1 MRILFIALQRETE
14 AARHADGPP
23 PGTDPARLARLEAE
37 QALAMARSLRDG
49 GRLAPLLVCRRGSRL
64 HGEAVA
70 LGLPVL
76 AVSGGGDVAAHARLW
91 LWQRRHKALLI
102 QTVGA
107 EAVGFGHRVLRM
119 RKNGSALLSHA
130 FFVRPPAPECCRSR
144 AMRAAARV
152 FCGSEHVRRRIRE
165 IWEAMPEK
173 RRPAAALD
181 VLAPGIALA
190 DYRPEPAPPV
200 AGAAHRFVFGMGES
214 LAPRSGALLMARAMA
229 ALWQRD
235 DLPPWEVRM
244 FGSGPR
250 FEEILREAADLG
262 VASRLCILGDQPPA
276 DALRHCGAWVA
287 PGTSP
292 EELPQTLWA
301 GVAAGLPVICAQSA
315 LHRERL
321 AGAPAATALR
331 VEENDPQA
339 LARAMIGVMR
349 DERLR
354 ARMRQAEE
362 QFRPAIGLEAMA
374 ERFRARCEELAADA
388 AGGPHCP
395 ADGNA
400 AVARPTP

>member
-1 MRILFIALQRETE
+1 MRILFIALQQEAE
-14 AARHADGPP
+14 AARQAEGAA
-23 PGTDPARLARLEAE
+23 GTDPARLARLEAG
-37 QALAMARSLRDG
+37 QALAMACSLRDG
-49 GRLAPLLVCRRGSRL
+49 GRFAPLLVCRRGSRL
-64 HGEAVA
+64 HGDARA
-70 LGLPVL
+70 LGVPAL
-76 AVSGGGDVAAHARLW
+76 AVGGGGDVAAHARLW

-107 EAVGFGHRVLRM
+107 EAVGLGRRVLGM
-119 RKNGSALLSHA
+119 RKKESALLSHA

-165 IWEAMPEK
+165 VWEGMPEK
-173 RRPAAALD
+173 RRPGASLQ
-181 VLAPGIALA
+181 VLAPGIPLA
-190 DYRPEPAPPV
+190 DYRLEPEMAAG
-200 AGAAHRFVFGMGES
+200 AGAARRFVFGMGES
-214 LAPRSGALLMARAMA
+214 LAPRSGALLMVRAMA

-235 DLPPWEVRM
+235 DLPPWEIRM
-244 FGSGPR
+244 FGAGPR
-250 FEEILREAADLG
+250 FEEVLREAVNLG
-262 VASRLCILGDQPPA
+262 VASRLCILGDQAPA
-276 DALRHCGAWVA
+276 DVLPHCGAWVA

-301 GVAAGLPVICAQSA
+301 GVAAGLPVICAQSG

-339 LARAMIGVMR
+339 LARAMIAVMR

-362 QFRPAIGLEAMA
+362 QFRAATGLEAMA
-374 ERFRARCEELAADA
+374 ERFRARCEELAEGL
-388 AGGPHCP
+388 GG
-395 ADGNA
+395 GS
-400 AVARPTP
+400 R

>member
-1 MRILFIALQRETE
+1 MGMVMRILFIALQQE
-14 AARHADGPP
+14 AESTRRPDGAPA
-23 PGTDPARLARLEAE
+23 GTDPARLARLEAG
-37 QALAMARSLRDG
+37 QALAMAGSLRDG
-49 GRLAPLLVCRRGSRL
+49 GRFAPLLVCRQGGRL
-64 HGEAVA
+64 HAEAQA
-70 LGLPVL
+70 LGLPAL
-76 AVSGGGDVAAHARLW
+76 AVGGGGDVTAHARLW

-107 EAVGFGHRVLRM
+107 EAVGLGRRVLGM
-119 RKNGSALLSHA
+119 RKKGSALLSHA

-165 IWEAMPEK
+165 IWEGMPEK
-173 RRPAAALD
+173 RRPAAGLD
-181 VLAPGIALA
+181 MLAPGVALA
-190 DYRPEPAPPV
+190 DYRLEPVAPA
-200 AGAAHRFVFGMGES
+200 AGAARRFVFGMGES
-214 LAPRSGALLMARAMA
+214 LAPRSGALLMVRAMA

-244 FGSGPR
+244 FGAGPR
-250 FEEILREAADLG
+250 FEEVLREAASLG
-262 VASRLCILGDQPPA
+262 VASRLCILGDQAPT

-362 QFRPAIGLEAMA
+362 QFRPSIGLECMA
-374 ERFRARCEELAADA
+374 ERFRACCEELAGDPGSWTPTA
-388 AGGPHCP
+388 P
-395 ADGNA
+395 A
-400 AVARPTP
+400 R

>member
-1 MRILFIALQRETE
+1 MRILFIALQQE
-14 AARHADGPP
+14 AEATRQADGAPA
-23 PGTDPARLARLEAE
+23 GTDPARLARLEAE
-37 QALAMARSLRDG
+37 QALAMACSLRDG
-49 GRLAPLLVCRRGSRL
+49 GRFAPLLVCRKGARL
-64 HGEAVA
+64 HGEALG

-76 AVSGGGDVAAHARLW
+76 AVSGGGDVVAHARLW

-107 EAVGFGHRVLRM
+107 EAVGFGRRVLRM

-152 FCGSEHVRRRIRE
+152 FCGSDHVRRRLRE
-165 IWEAMPEK
+165 IWEDTPEK
-173 RRPAAALD
+173 RRPAAVLD

-190 DYRPEPAPPV
+190 DYRLEPEMAAN
-200 AGAAHRFVFGMGES
+200 AGAERRFVFGMGES
-214 LAPRSGALLMARAMA
+214 LAPRSGALLMVRAMA

-244 FGSGPR
+244 FGAGPR
-250 FEEILREAADLG
+250 FEEVLREAVNLG

-301 GVAAGLPVICAQSA
+301 GVAAGLPVICAQSE

-354 ARMRQAEE
+354 ARMRQAEG
-362 QFRPAIGLEAMA
+362 QFRPFIGLEFMA
-374 ERFRARCEELAADA
+374 ERFRACCEELA
-388 AGGPHCP
+388 GGL
-395 ADGNA
+395 GGGS
-400 AVARPTP
+400 R

>member
-1 MRILFIALQRETE
+1 MRILFIALQQE
-14 AARHADGPP
+14 AEATRQADGAPA
-23 PGTDPARLARLEAE
+23 GTDPARLARLEAE
-37 QALAMARSLRDG
+37 QALAMACSLRDG
-49 GRLAPLLVCRRGSRL
+49 GRFAPLLVCRKGARL
-64 HGEAVA
+64 HGEALG

-76 AVSGGGDVAAHARLW
+76 AVSGGGDMAAHARLW

-107 EAVGFGHRVLRM
+107 EAVGFGRRVLRM

-152 FCGSEHVRRRIRE
+152 FCGSEHVRRRLRE
-165 IWEAMPEK
+165 IWEDTPEK
-173 RRPAAALD
+173 RRPAAVLD

-190 DYRPEPAPPV
+190 DYRLEPEMAAD
-200 AGAAHRFVFGMGES
+200 AGAERRFVFGMGES
-214 LAPRSGALLMARAMA
+214 LAPRSGALLMVRAMA

-244 FGSGPR
+244 FGAGPR
-250 FEEILREAADLG
+250 FEEVLREAVNLG

-362 QFRPAIGLEAMA
+362 QFRPFIGLEFMA
-374 ERFRARCEELAADA
+374 ERFRACCEELA
-388 AGGPHCP
+388 GGL
-395 ADGNA
+395 GGGS
-400 AVARPTP
+400 R

>member
-1 MRILFIALQRETE
+1 MRILFIALQQE
-14 AARHADGPP
+14 AEATRQADGAPA
-23 PGTDPARLARLEAE
+23 GTDPARLARLEAE
-37 QALAMARSLRDG
+37 QALAMACSLRDG
-49 GRLAPLLVCRRGSRL
+49 GRFAPLLVCRKGARL
-64 HGEAVA
+64 HGEALG

-76 AVSGGGDVAAHARLW
+76 AVSGGGDMAAHARLW

-107 EAVGFGHRVLRM
+107 DAVGFGRRVLRM

-152 FCGSEHVRRRIRE
+152 FCGSDHVRRRLRE
-165 IWEAMPEK
+165 IWEDTPEK
-173 RRPAAALD
+173 RRPAAVLD

-190 DYRPEPAPPV
+190 DYRLEPEMAAD
-200 AGAAHRFVFGMGES
+200 AGAERRFVFGMGES
-214 LAPRSGALLMARAMA
+214 LAPRSGALLMVRAMA

-244 FGSGPR
+244 FGAGPR
-250 FEEILREAADLG
+250 FEEVLREAVNLG

-301 GVAAGLPVICAQSA
+301 GVAAGLPVICAQSE

-362 QFRPAIGLEAMA
+362 QFRPFIGLEFMA
-374 ERFRARCEELAADA
+374 ERFRACCEELA
-388 AGGPHCP
+388 GGL
-395 ADGNA
+395 GGGS
-400 AVARPTP
+400 R

>member
-1 MRILFIALQRETE
+1 MRILFIALQQEAETARQ
-14 AARHADGPP
+14 AAGTA
-23 PGTDPARLARLEAE
+23 GTDPARLARLEAE

-49 GRLAPLLVCRRGSRL
+49 GRFAPLLVCRKGARL
-64 HGEAVA
+64 HGEALG

-76 AVSGGGDVAAHARLW
+76 AVSGGGDMAAHARLW

-107 EAVGFGHRVLRM
+107 EAVGFGRRVLRM

-165 IWEAMPEK
+165 LWEGMPEK
-173 RRPAAALD
+173 RRPAAALEL
-181 VLAPGIALA
+181 LAPGIALA
-190 DYRPEPAPPV
+190 DYRLEPEMAPV
-200 AGAAHRFVFGMGES
+200 AGAAPRFVFGMGES
-214 LAPRSGALLMARAMA
+214 LAPRSGALLMVRAMA

-235 DLPPWEVRM
+235 DLPRWEVRM
-244 FGSGPR
+244 FGAGPR
-250 FEEILREAADLG
+250 FEEILREAASLG
-262 VASRLCILGDQPPA
+262 VASRLCILGDQPPVE
-276 DALRHCGAWVA
+276 ALRHCGAWVA

-301 GVAAGLPVICAQSA
+301 GVAAGLPVICAQSE

-354 ARMRQAEE
+354 ARMRQAGE

-374 ERFRARCEELAADA
+374 ERFRARCEELAEGMRAFSQ
-388 AGGPHCP
+388 
-395 ADGNA
+395 
-400 AVARPTP
+400 